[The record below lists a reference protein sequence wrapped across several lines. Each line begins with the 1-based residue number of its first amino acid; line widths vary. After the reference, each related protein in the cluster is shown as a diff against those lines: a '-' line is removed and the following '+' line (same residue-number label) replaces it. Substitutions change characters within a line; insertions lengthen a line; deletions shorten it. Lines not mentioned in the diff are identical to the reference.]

1 MHKNILACLAIAL
14 QWHYTASV
22 SAHLPEA
29 SATIQLSGTDWRI
42 HEDAKGNGAEQR
54 LFAADPASP
63 DWIPATVPGNIQ
75 ADLEAAHLLKP
86 LWYGGGDSRL
96 KEVAYKDWWYRKD
109 FTIPASLAGKRFTL
123 VFDGVDQHGEIWLNG
138 QKIGANTGM
147 HKRFWFD
154 VTTAAKPGQINQLAV
169 RIARHPDPKAPDWAK
184 RNLELKSP
192 TNVGWDWG
200 TPIHTL
206 GIWKD
211 VRLEASGPARIDW
224 TRVQTQLSE
233 DHAKATVIVS
243 LDIDSTADLPAKA
256 RFRVKGQGQ
265 SAAVTVE
272 VSLKKGANVV
282 KAELPLEH
290 PALWWPNGQGEQP
303 LYSVTAELEQADA
316 KAALDARTVRFG
328 VRDVRWVYT
337 EGAPADFIN
346 RFQLVINGRPVRT
359 IGSNLIPADLLFG
372 RMVPRAL
379 NLLHQAKASGM
390 NTLRVWGGGVILH
403 EPIYDLADEL
413 GIMLIQEFPLANNM
427 PPREPEY
434 VAMIEGL
441 MRNIV
446 RQVRNHPSIIELDG
460 GNEMSHFGFDSS
472 IDHPVLQTMRQ
483 VVAEEDGRTFRA
495 SCPDVGSTHGAW
507 HFPLWPNPF
516 GCQFYNDLKKRVDVA
531 GKSVLIPSMRA
542 GEFGSASPAQLEV
555 WQREIPV
562 KDQWPIIGLDNEVL
576 HRKKAVRA
584 IGPHNWLQKNDIES
598 EFGPFDNLADLIQ
611 AGQFRGAEGLRYAID
626 ALRRMGKRI
635 GGMTT
640 WDFNEPWS
648 NAAGSYLVDY
658 DGRPKMMY
666 DFFKQAIAPLSLSL
680 KYNTVFYPLDK
691 GMKTE
696 LFLASDLP
704 KPAENLHWKW
714 VARDRRGDI
723 FAHNEGTASI
733 NPIEVKS
740 LGELTLTPPEKT
752 SFGPIFM
759 ELRLEDNKGK
769 LLTERLH
776 IFGLANLPAPFAR
789 LVQNSGTD
797 ADDDPSQIK
806 TTAGRPTDFTN
817 LLYRLEGKGM
827 TPPAASVHPSYRGM
841 LAVNDGNFGNDNAW
855 SDGWFEYK
863 LRSKAT
869 LGLFKFGRDRTGVLS
884 DRPADYMKIETSLDG
899 EHWQTVFEQD
909 KLTQLP
915 GFSPAKT
922 VEIQI
927 APVQAAYLKV
937 TVTPPGK
944 EKGPFP
950 VIDEFEAYAPAAKP
964 PTTLPHVAV
973 LDRPEVCR
981 PLRHTALE
989 VQASPVRVEGEQEVL
1004 ELNVKNTGAMTAFP
1018 CEVHPLISYRT
1029 DLFIDNNHC
1038 FIPPGESRTITIRAS
1053 QQPPCGLTLAQTGWW
1068 ISSWNADKVTVAPS
1082 EEVLLAVGRRDQM
1095 CREFLGYFEPNKIAD
1110 VKQTTLTGARPDPSQ
1125 LPYRLD
1131 GGKAVR
1137 FEFPVKDDSSKHAA
1151 KLRIHTADQS
1161 KEVRAVVG
1169 VRVNGKALEQ
1179 SLPEGLGIQNTDP
1192 AHLAFPAT
1200 LEFEIPAS
1208 ALQGGKNI
1216 LEVQVKNGG
1225 WFTWDSLECIS
1236 EK

>member
-1 MHKNILACLAIAL
+1 MMYKNILACLVIAL
-14 QWHYTASV
+14 QCHYTASV

-86 LWYGGGDSRL
+86 LWYGAGDSRL

-109 FTIPASLAGKRFTL
+109 FTIPASYAGKRLTL

-138 QKIGANTGM
+138 QSLGSNTGM
-147 HKRFWFD
+147 FKRFWLD
-154 VTTAAKPGQINQLAV
+154 MTTVAKPGQVNQLAV
-169 RIARHPDPKAPDWAK
+169 RIARHPDRKAPDWTK
-184 RNLELKSP
+184 RSLELKSA
-192 TNVGWDWG
+192 TNAGWDWG
-200 TPIHTL
+200 TPIATL

-211 VRLEASGPARIDW
+211 VRLEATGPARIDW
-224 TRVQTQLSE
+224 TRVQTELSE
-233 DHAKATVIVS
+233 DHARAKVIVS
-243 LDIDSTADLPAKA
+243 LEINSAADLPAKA
-256 RFRVKGQGQ
+256 QFRVTGQGQ
-265 SAAVTVE
+265 SANVTVDAALKKGLNVVKGE
-272 VSLKKGANVV
+272 VSL
-282 KAELPLEH
+282 ER
-290 PALWWPNGQGEQP
+290 PALWWPAGQGEQP
-303 LYSVTAELEQADA
+303 LYTLSAELSAVGVG
-316 KAALDARTVRFG
+316 AAMDARTTRFG
-328 VRDVRWVYT
+328 VRDIRWVYT

-346 RFQLVINGRPVRT
+346 RFQLLVNGRAVRT
-359 IGSNLIPADLLFG
+359 IGSNIIPTDLLFG
-372 RMVPRAL
+372 RMTPRAL
-379 NLLHQAKASGM
+379 NLLHLTKADGM
-390 NTLRVWGGGVILH
+390 NTLRLWGGGVIFH
-403 EPIYDLADEL
+403 EAVYDLADEL
-413 GIMLIQEFPLANNM
+413 GILLVQEFPLANIV
-427 PPREPEY
+427 PPTEPEY
-434 VAMIEGL
+434 LAMLETTT
-441 MRNIV
+441 RNIV
-446 RQVRNHPSIIELDG
+446 RQVRNHPSIIEFDG
-460 GNEMSHFGFDSS
+460 GNEMRWKSDT
-472 IDHPVLQTMRQ
+472 DHPAFHLLKK

-495 SCPDVGSTHGAW
+495 TCPDLGSSHGPW
-507 HFPLWPNPF
+507 GFGLWSS
-516 GCQFYNDLKKRVDVA
+516 CQTFFSPEKLRTMT
-531 GKSVLIPSMRA
+531 MRR
-542 GEFGSASPAQLEV
+542 GEFGAASPAILEV
-555 WQREIPV
+555 WHREIPI
-562 KDQWPIIGLDNEVL
+562 KDQWPIIGLDNETL
-576 HRKKAVRA
+576 HRKRTVRA
-584 IGPHNWLQKNDIES
+584 IGPHNWINKNGLEDV
-598 EFGPFDNLADLIQ
+598 FGPFDSLSDLID
-611 AGQFRGAEGLRYAID
+611 AGQFFGAEGLRYETD
-626 ALRRMGKRI
+626 ALRRNGKRT
-635 GGMTT
+635 GGITT
-640 WDFNEPWS
+640 WQLNEPWP
-648 NAAGSYLVDY
+648 NGAGTYLVDY
-658 DGRPKMMY
+658 DGRPRMMN
-666 DFFKQAIAPLSLSL
+666 DFLKQAIAPISLSL
-680 KYNTVFYPLDK
+680 QYDSVFYPLDK
-691 GMKTE
+691 GIKAE
-696 LFLASDLP
+696 LFLTSDSP
-704 KPAENLHWKW
+704 KPAENLRWKW
-714 VARDRRGDI
+714 VARDRRGTV
-723 FAHNEGTASI
+723 FAHNEGRASI
-733 NPIEVKS
+733 APIEVKS
-740 LGELTLTPPEKT
+740 LGEVALTLPAKT
-752 SFGPIFM
+752 IFGPIFM
-759 ELRLEDNKGK
+759 ELRLEDASGK

-776 IFGLANLPAPFAR
+776 IFGLANLPAPFAQ
-789 LVQNSGTD
+789 LVKNQGAD
-797 ADDDPSQIK
+797 PDDDASQIK
-806 TTAGRPTDFTN
+806 TPFERPTDPGN
-817 LLYRLEGKGM
+817 LVQRCRAKGM
-827 TPPAASVHPSYRGM
+827 TPPPPSVPPQYREQLPINNGS
-841 LAVNDGNFGNDNAW
+841 FGNDHAW
-855 SDGWFEYK
+855 SDGWFEIT
-863 LRSKAT
+863 LRGKPT
-869 LGLFKFGRDRTGVLS
+869 LGRFKFGRDRTGVLS
-884 DRPADYMKIETSLDG
+884 DRPTDYMKIETSLDG
-899 EHWQTVFEQD
+899 ANWQTVFEQD

-1200 LEFEIPAS
+1200 LEFGIPAG